1 MFKIISLIA
10 LFGENI
16 VEKVEKIY
24 KKNNNQL
31 LIEDLKN
38 YMKNNNLKYNYK
50 KVILFGSRA
59 NNTYNDNSDIDLLIE
74 FDNTKTT
81 LFSMAKLVNN
91 ISEKFNLKVD
101 IIPYPYETNGLKL
114 RIDKEIP
121 IYG

>member
-59 NNTYNDNSDIDLLIE
+59 NNTYNDNSDIDLLVE
-74 FDNTKTT
+74 FDNTKAT

-101 IIPYPYETNGLKL
+101 IIPYSYDTNGLKL

>member
-50 KVILFGSRA
+50 YNYKKVILFGSRA
-59 NNTYNDNSDIDLLIE
+59 NNTYNDNSDIDLLVE

-81 LFSMAKLVNN
+81 LFSMAKLVN
-91 ISEKFNLKVD
+91 KDFPRLKS
-101 IIPYPYETNGLKL
+101 
-114 RIDKEIP
+114 
-121 IYG
+121 

>member
-24 KKNNNQL
+24 K
-31 LIEDLKN
+31 
-38 YMKNNNLKYNYK
+38 KNNNLKYNYK

-59 NNTYNDNSDIDLLIE
+59 NNTYNDNSDIDLLVE

-81 LFSMAKLVNN
+81 LFSMAKLVN
-91 ISEKFNLKVD
+91 KDFPRLKS
-101 IIPYPYETNGLKL
+101 
-114 RIDKEIP
+114 
-121 IYG
+121 